1 MTAELSIS
9 AVISFAIPPL
19 DFALMLLLAPRTLIV
34 TLVKIVCW
42 TETAVPATS
51 ELIAKLTMV
60 EHPVTN
66 PFVMLESAK
75 TATSTLI
82 ALVPAVPIAKPMDLA
97 WTAETL

>member
-1 MTAELSIS
+1 
-9 AVISFAIPPL
+9 
-19 DFALMLLLAPRTLIV
+19 MLFLAPRTLIV
-34 TLVKIVCW
+34 PLVKIVCR
-42 TETAVPATS
+42 TESAVLASP

-60 EHPVTN
+60 EHPATN